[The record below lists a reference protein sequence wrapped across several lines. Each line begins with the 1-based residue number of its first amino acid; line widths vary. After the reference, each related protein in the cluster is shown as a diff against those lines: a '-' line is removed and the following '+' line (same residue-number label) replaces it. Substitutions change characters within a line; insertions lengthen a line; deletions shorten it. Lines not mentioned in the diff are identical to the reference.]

1 MPARLWQAAC
11 DDIGVGLRER
21 LLGRIREDGPITF
34 AAFMEAALYDPEEGF
49 YARPPVGE
57 DGHFVTSPHVSPAF
71 GDLLARQLAECWDA
85 LDRPR
90 PYTVVEVGAG
100 DGTLAVQVL
109 AATRSVP
116 ELARALRYVTV
127 ERTPGALAALGEAG
141 LEAHASLSEAGPVVG
156 CVLANEVLDNVPFHR
171 LRERDGS
178 VVEVLV
184 GLEGDRLVEV
194 DAEPSKETLDLLDR
208 SLRPGEER
216 SVSPAATATLRELA
230 ATLERGYSF
239 FFDYGFRGEAGPV
252 HAYRDH
258 RVLADVLED
267 PGSRDVTAAVDLD
280 AIASEAG
287 RSGLQVWGPVPQR
300 EALLALG
307 YRLWAAGVRKR
318 QAEAEARGDWRV
330 ANRLYQARSRAS
342 ILVDE
347 AKLGGL
353 WLLVLGTEGL
363 PPPAAVLGD
372 RETGC

>member
-116 ELARALRYVTV
+116 ELARALRYLTV

-171 LRERDGS
+171 LRERDGR

-216 SVSPAATATLRELA
+216 PVSPAATATVRELA
-230 ATLERGYSF
+230 TTLERGYSF
-239 FFDYGFRGEAGPV
+239 FFDYGFRGEPGPI

-280 AIASEAG
+280 AVASEAR

-318 QAEAEARGDWRV
+318 QAEAEARGDWRQ
-330 ANRLYQARSRAS
+330 ANRLYEARSRAS

-353 WLLVLGTEGL
+353 WLLALGTEGL
-363 PPPAAVLGD
+363 PPPAAILGD
-372 RETGC
+372 REMCC

>member
-21 LLGRIREDGPITF
+21 LLGRIRENGPITF

-116 ELARALRYVTV
+116 ELARALRYLTV

-171 LRERDGS
+171 LRERDGR

-216 SVSPAATATLRELA
+216 PVSPAATATVRELA
-230 ATLERGYSF
+230 TTLERGYSF
-239 FFDYGFRGEAGPV
+239 FFDYGFRGEPGPI

-280 AIASEAG
+280 AVASEAR

-318 QAEAEARGDWRV
+318 QAEAEARGDWRQ
-330 ANRLYQARSRAS
+330 ANRLYEARSRAS

-353 WLLVLGTEGL
+353 WLLALGTEGL
-363 PPPAAVLGD
+363 PPPAAILGD
-372 RETGC
+372 REMCC